1 MPNYMVDLVSGLEGF
16 AASDAVTM
24 LLLQSWWDDSNASV
38 AVAEVF
44 PLWNASQPA
53 NFSGLRA
60 KGGWA
65 LDASFALGRV
75 SSPITLSASRVP
87 TERPYALRLVVPAGW
102 DSASMVI
109 TLADGHPVRS
119 LTRGDG
125 WVQLSMARGSC
136 NGKVAAGCPFARKY
150 HVWRSPP
157 ENTPLKADDESADS
171 WTRRLLGI
179 DTHPGQ

>member
-1 MPNYMVDLVSGLEGF
+1 MPIERWLPAFKTGLSARLMPNYMVDLVSGLEGV

-24 LLLQSWWDDSNASV
+24 LLLQSWWDDSNKSV

-75 SSPITLSASRVP
+75 SSPLTLSASRVP
-87 TERPYALRLVVPAGW
+87 AEHPYPLRLVVPTGW
-102 DSASMVI
+102 DSDSIRI
-109 TLADGHPVRS
+109 TLANGHPVHS

-125 WVQLSMARGSC
+125 WVQLSMEHGSC
-136 NGKVAAGCPFARKY
+136 DGKVAAGCPFAREY
-150 HVWRSPP
+150 HVWRSSP
-157 ENTPLKADDESADS
+157 E
-171 WTRRLLGI
+171 TRR
-179 DTHPGQ
+179 H